1 MTTTLYHNPNVLNV
15 AHHFIASLIGTIHQK
30 ILKHQQV
37 WKFFALLQADGL
49 QGKLMKMQSWQAV
62 TAVEEQYLP
71 TVPVLIP
78 TWKFSSFT
86 ILLLNPTGKC

>member
-1 MTTTLYHNPNVLNV
+1 MSNLSPNASDPQFVGEPSDNYNPNVLNV

-30 ILKHQQV
+30 ILKHQQE

-62 TAVEEQYLP
+62 TAVEE
-71 TVPVLIP
+71 
-78 TWKFSSFT
+78 
-86 ILLLNPTGKC
+86 